1 MSGTLV
7 SNSKS
12 RQWNWVLIG
21 IGFLILYV
29 LWLFWG
35 QTDTW
40 ERELAGSL
48 AIGFPA
54 CLAATLALLAGN
66 QQTATARW
74 RLAWRWIAA
83 GIFINLAADI
93 VGRSLT
99 IISPHTVLKP
109 IFFEG
114 VYLAASIAMGT
125 GFILYPR
132 ILRREYGR
140 IKLFFDT
147 IITSVAIFT
156 LVWLII
162 FQPTMQATQSFNS
175 TSSFLI
181 WSYPF
186 ADLFLLLLLLN
197 LFLIS
202 QPQSQSHPFVW
213 IALGLFA
220 RTSSDLV
227 YATLAQTGSYT
238 TGTAVDAGWVLNSFL
253 LALAAYTSGDSSIS
267 QSPTL
272 FARIASRSQTLLPL
286 LTTLGLGWY
295 ALITRQFSGQPNALG
310 LWVTVLLGVGLIARQ
325 GVLTGEVEYRQYAS
339 LVNSVA
345 DPTFICD
352 RHGRLRL
359 INPAFLTATGYG
371 TANELLSHPL
381 SSFLN
386 SSEAINSA
394 IRGPNLQPW
403 SGELQLY
410 RKDGSELPVF
420 LSLRPLFPAG
430 NNRLAIAGTAY
441 DLSEQKRQQA
451 ALEAAHSELEQLN
464 QQLEAKVSEKTAS
477 LTEAYDRLE
486 EQNIALHRL
495 DELKSDF
502 VSLVSH
508 ELRAPLTNINGGI
521 ELLLSGKRPLPRQ
534 ASGTLE
540 LVQGEIKRLTRFV
553 ETILD
558 LSALDAGRLP
568 LYPAPLSLHNVAITL
583 QTQLLHLDGSERIRW
598 EIPPDYP
605 YLLADENA
613 LGSVLFHLLDN
624 ALKYAPTGNITIS
637 AGAQGSLGWIKV
649 SDQGPGIAPEAL
661 PNLFE
666 RFYRSKMSDSQ
677 SVYGH
682 GLGLYIVRRLLDAM
696 QGTVTVENLSG
707 GGACFTCTL
716 PLVEGIE
723 ESNASQDHAGR

>member
-1 MSGTLV
+1 MNGTLA

-12 RQWNWVLIG
+12 RQWNWVLAG

-29 LWLFWG
+29 LWLLWG
-35 QTDTW
+35 QTNSW
-40 ERELAGSL
+40 ERQLVGSL
-48 AIGFPA
+48 SIGFPA
-54 CLAATLALLAGN
+54 CLAATLALQTGN
-66 QQTATARW
+66 RQMATPRW

-83 GIFINLAADI
+83 GILLDLAAD
-93 VGRSLT
+93 VVKRTL
-99 IISPHTVLKP
+99 TVLSP
-109 IFFEG
+109 GALPQPVVFEG
-114 VYLAASIAMGT
+114 IYIVASATMGM
-125 GFILYPR
+125 GLILYPR

-147 IITSVAIFT
+147 FITSAAVLT

-162 FQPTMQATQSFNS
+162 FQPTMEATQSFAS
-175 TSSFLI
+175 VGSLLI

-186 ADLFLLLLLLN
+186 ADLILLLVILN
-197 LFLIS
+197 LFLVS
-202 QPQSQSHPFVW
+202 QPQSQSHPFIW
-213 IALGLFA
+213 IAIGLFA
-220 RTSSDLV
+220 QISSDLA
-227 YATLAQTGSYT
+227 YATLAQTGTYT
-238 TGTAVDAGWVLNSFL
+238 TGTPMDAGWVLNGFL
-253 LALAAYTSGDSSIS
+253 LALAAYTSFETSSTP
-267 QSPTL
+267 SPTL
-272 FARIASRSQTLLPL
+272 FARTASRSQTLLPL

-295 ALITRQFSGQPNALG
+295 ALITRQFSGQLGSLG
-310 LWVTVLLGVGLIARQ
+310 LWMTALLGAGLIARQ
-325 GVLTGEVEYRQYAS
+325 GVFAGEVESQQYAS

-352 RHGRLRL
+352 RRGRLRL
-359 INPAFLTATGYG
+359 INPAFLAAVGRDTAD
-371 TANELLSHPL
+371 ELLSHPL
-381 SSFLN
+381 NELLSSPEPL
-386 SSEAINSA
+386 NSA
-394 IRGPNLQPW
+394 IRGSSLQSW
-403 SGELQLY
+403 SGELQL
-410 RKDGSELPVF
+410 RCKDGSEVPVF

-441 DLSEQKRQQA
+441 DLTEQKRQQA
-451 ALEAAHSELEQLN
+451 ALEAAHSQLEQLN
-464 QQLEAKVSEKTAS
+464 QQLEAKVDEKTAS
-477 LTEAYDRLE
+477 LTEAYARLE
-486 EQNIALHRL
+486 EQNTALHKL

-534 ASGTLE
+534 ASDTLA

-568 LYPAPLSLHNVAITL
+568 LYPAPLSLHIVAATL
-583 QTQLLHLDGSERIRW
+583 QTRLLHLEGTSRIRW
-598 EIPPDYP
+598 EIPSDYP

-613 LGSVLFHLLDN
+613 LDSVLFHLLDN
-624 ALKYAPTGNITIS
+624 ALKYAPTGDITVS
-637 AGAQGSLGWIKV
+637 AGVEGTSGWIKV

-661 PNLFE
+661 PYLFE

-696 QGTVTVENLSG
+696 RGTVTVENLPG
-707 GGACFTCTL
+707 CGACFTCTL
-716 PLVEGIE
+716 PLVERIE
-723 ESNASQDHAGR
+723 ESNATQDHAGR